1 MLVGFEDITV
11 ELNASEKE
19 LAKWIAECFK
29 KRKPGKK
36 NAVTNGKICAAYLN
50 ECGEKITGV
59 RIRKVVQYIRT
70 HNLVPRLCST
80 GTGYFVAATD
90 KEWEDWKTSMKQRIR
105 QTQYTLACAEFF
117 GDGGNEKL

>member
-11 ELNASEKE
+11 ELNIYEKE
-19 LAKWIAECFK
+19 LAAWIAECFK
-29 KRKPGKK
+29 KRNPGKK
-36 NAVTNGKICAAYLN
+36 NAVTNGRICAAYLK
-50 ECGEKITGV
+50 ERGEKITGV

-90 KEWEDWKTSMKQRIR
+90 KEWEDWKTSMNQRIR

-117 GDGGNEKL
+117 GDGGHEKL